1 MAGPSYWGVAG
12 DPISHSITP
21 DMFRIVGG
29 TMGIPQAESSYFEVR
44 EASDL
49 IGRASLLDG
58 ELWISCTS
66 PLKHSV
72 GEALRFV
79 GPDGLSAV
87 NQLKRSNGEWSGENT
102 DGIGFISACNH
113 IGIRPSDSILRMR
126 GGGSTAR
133 SIAAAWSEEGGS
145 IILES
150 GRRPLGEGPWDGS
163 VIESGNATLSI
174 DLDAPPGGGISV
186 DLEAGIQLSISYSE
200 DSTTEDFAVMMVAAQ
215 HLEAWRSLFAP
226 EMTANLPTLS
236 ELLTV
241 LRETMH

>member
-87 NQLKRSNGEWSGENT
+87 NQLKRSNGEWSGANT

-150 GRRPLGEGPWDGS
+150 GRRPLGEGAWDGS
-163 VIESGNATLSI
+163 VIESGNATLSV
-174 DLDAPPGGGISV
+174 DLDAVAGGGVSTQ
-186 DLEAGIQLSISYSE
+186 LEAERQVSISYGE
-200 DSTTEDFAVMMVAAQ
+200 DWKSSDFAVVMVAAQ
-215 HLEAWRSLFAP
+215 HLEAWKLLFAP
-226 EMTANLPTLS
+226 NESERLPSLS
-236 ELLTV
+236 LLLELIGTSPQ
-241 LRETMH
+241 

>member
-29 TMGIPQAESSYFEVR
+29 TMGISQAESSYFEVR

-163 VIESGNATLSI
+163 VIESGNATLSV
-174 DLDAPPGGGISV
+174 DLDAMAGGGVSTQ
-186 DLEAGIQLSISYSE
+186 LEAERQVSISYGE
-200 DSTTEDFAVMMVAAQ
+200 DWKSSDFAVVMVAAQ
-215 HLEAWRSLFAP
+215 HLEAWKLLFAP
-226 EMTANLPTLS
+226 NESERLPSLS
-236 ELLTV
+236 LLLELIGTSPQ
-241 LRETMH
+241 